1 MMVPSNGVEMRRLS
15 ILWLLV
21 AAVAVVAACG
31 GTEQPTQ
38 PVGPLF
44 ATLEEE
50 TSVPIGYDASPPV
63 EAPAQPDGALG
74 FSHYVFERLDG
85 AVEATLVEGPQ
96 TGQVRSA
103 LSYAELTRLY
113 DGGGPMPVE
122 LGMSRYE
129 LGALLGQLDALRQA
143 MAEFRDIEKAKSLGY
158 VQTGGEVPNMGI
170 HLASPARIRDGKFDP
185 SRPEMLLF
193 GRDGNGGWKLVGAS
207 FILPTVLAGYD
218 HPEGFVGPLDNW
230 HVHYNQCNT
239 EKGTFSATREECEA
253 NGGEWSFSFGWMLH
267 AYVEVDNPLGVFSM
281 WNPNVA
287 PVVSAE
293 VVRETRTQGYPE
305 GQEAEGHALFGF
317 MCLLQP

>member
-1 MMVPSNGVEMRRLS
+1 MKHLDLS
-15 ILWLLV
+15 WLCV
-21 AAVAVVAACG
+21 AAVAVAVACG
-31 GTEQPTQ
+31 ATTASEPA
-38 PVGPLF
+38 GPLF
-44 ATLEEE
+44 ATLDEE
-50 TSVPIGYDASPPV
+50 TSVPVGHDASPPV
-63 EAPAQPDGALG
+63 EAPARPDGALG
-74 FSHYVFERLDG
+74 FSHYVFEELG
-85 AVEATLVEGPQ
+85 GEVAATLVEGPRE
-96 TGQVRSA
+96 GQVRSG

-113 DGGGPMPVE
+113 GGGGPMPDG
-122 LGMSRYE
+122 LGMSREE

-143 MAEFRDIEKAKSLGY
+143 MVEFRDMETAKALGY

-170 HLASPARIRDGKFDP
+170 HLASPARIRDGRFDP

-207 FILPTVLAGYD
+207 FILPTRLAGYD
-218 HPEGFVGPLDNW
+218 HPDGFAGPLDNW

-239 EKGTFSATREECEA
+239 EKGTFSATREACEA
-253 NGGEWSFSFGWMLH
+253 HGGEWSFSFGWMLH

-305 GQEAEGHALFGF
+305 EGEAAEGHALFGF
-317 MCLLQP
+317 MCVLQP